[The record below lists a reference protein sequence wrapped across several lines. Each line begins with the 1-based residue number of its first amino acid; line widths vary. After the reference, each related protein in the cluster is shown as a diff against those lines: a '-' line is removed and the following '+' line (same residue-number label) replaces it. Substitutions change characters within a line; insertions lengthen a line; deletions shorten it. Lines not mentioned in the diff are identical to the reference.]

1 MNDNKW
7 PVRSLL
13 FVPAIRDDWVKKAIR
28 SGPDAVIL
36 DVEDSVT
43 PADKQRART
52 LLPREI
58 AELKA
63 ASTLPVLRI
72 NAFAEGGVEDLAAGM
87 CTDLYAV
94 VLPKVSSARE
104 IIELDRSLAYHE
116 GRVGKPLGETVIYPL
131 PETAEGL
138 ADAREI
144 ASASR
149 RVRGIFSGINGGV
162 SGDVARAFG
171 LVATEGGAEQLYM
184 HSKMVLDSRSAGAM
198 HPIASI
204 MAARISDLAGTE
216 QMIVRAKHLGF
227 SGVVLIHPSHVPIAN
242 RVMRPQQDEVV
253 FYTRMLQAFA
263 EAEKQGLGAVKFEDQ
278 MIDYAYL
285 PVARDVIAE
294 AESLAKRGI
303 HG

>member
-1 MNDNKW
+1 MSDDNW
-7 PVRSLL
+7 PVRSFL
-13 FVPAIRDDWVKKAIR
+13 FVPAVRDDWVKKAVR

-36 DVEDSVT
+36 DVEDSV
-43 PADKQRART
+43 PPPDKPKART
-52 LLPREI
+52 MLRREI

-63 ASTLPVLRI
+63 SNTLSVLRV
-72 NAFAEGGVEDLAAGM
+72 NAFAEGGAEDVAAGM
-87 CTDLYAV
+87 CADLHAV

-104 IIELDRSLAYHE
+104 IVELDRCLAYHE
-116 GRVGKPLGETVIYPL
+116 GRVGKPLGETAIYPL
-131 PETAEGL
+131 PETAEGM

-144 ASASR
+144 AGASP

-171 LVATEGGAEQLYM
+171 LLATEGGAEQLYM

-204 MAARISDLAGTE
+204 MAAKISDLAGTE
-216 QMIVRAKHLGF
+216 RMIVRAKHLGF

-242 RVMRPQQDEVV
+242 RVMRPRPDEVD
-253 FYTRMLQAFA
+253 FYTRMLHAFA

-285 PVARDVIAE
+285 PVARDVVAE
-294 AESLAKRGI
+294 AASLAKRGI
-303 HG
+303 RG